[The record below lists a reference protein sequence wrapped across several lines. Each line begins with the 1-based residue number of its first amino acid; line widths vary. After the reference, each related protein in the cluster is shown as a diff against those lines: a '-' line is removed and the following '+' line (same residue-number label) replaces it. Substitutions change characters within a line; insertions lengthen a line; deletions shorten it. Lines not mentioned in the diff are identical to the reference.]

1 MSREILVA
9 TPENIEIEYEMGG
22 IGSRFMAN
30 LIDAMM
36 QIVVFGAVALVF
48 ALIGLLLAFT
58 HFAWAHQIVSFFEG
72 VLQAIAMITFFLIL
86 WGYFIWF
93 EIAWNGQ
100 TPGKRQMGLRVV
112 RDGGYPVGPFNV
124 ITRNLLR
131 VVDGMPLLTLGLI
144 VVGLA
149 DRSSGLG
156 ALGGLSI
163 LVTLCFM
170 LFSARYQRL
179 GDFVAGTMVVKQR
192 APRVPTLEALAP
204 PPRVLPEHLAAYA
217 LNDIGRHVYEM
228 NVPEYRAVRHYLDR
242 RWQLAPMTQQYAAMR
257 LAIPLMER
265 LGIRPPEGVTR
276 VNYADFLEYLAV
288 AFEQFR
294 GVK

>member
-1 MSREILVA
+1 
-9 TPENIEIEYEMGG
+9 
-22 IGSRFMAN
+22 
-30 LIDAMM
+30 
-36 QIVVFGAVALVF
+36 
-48 ALIGLLLAFT
+48 
-58 HFAWAHQIVSFFEG
+58 HFAWAHQIVDFFEG
-72 VLQAIAMITFFLIL
+72 VLQGFAAIVFFLIL

-131 VVDGMPLLTLGLI
+131 VIDGMPLLTLGLVI
-144 VVGLA
+144 VGLA
-149 DRSSGLG
+149 DHSNVLG

-163 LVTLCFM
+163 LITLCFL

-204 PPRVLPEHLAAYA
+204 PPRVLPEHLAPYA
-217 LNDIGRHVYEM
+217 LKDIGRQVYEM
-228 NVPEYRAVRHYLDR
+228 TVPEYRAVRHYLDR
-242 RWQLAPMTQQYAAMR
+242 RWQLDPMTQQYAAMR

-265 LGIRPPEGVTR
+265 LGIRPPEGVMR

-288 AFEQFR
+288 AFEQYR